1 MDFVKKTL
9 GDLTVGKGQYGIGAS
24 AVDYSEDLY
33 TYLRITDIN
42 DDGTLNV
49 NNLKSINDKNA
60 ERYLLQ
66 PNDIVF
72 ARTGNS
78 TGRNYFYDGTDGI
91 LVYAGFLIKFS
102 IDSSKVN
109 PKYIKYYCMSD
120 EYKGWV
126 QGHLTGS
133 TRGNINAQTYANM
146 EISIPP
152 REQQNRIVSILEE
165 LERKRKNNIAINR
178 NLSEQAQAIYESWF
192 VSFKK
197 FGGMVPLDWGEGVL
211 GDIAEI
217 KTTTFKPDKEPDVIV
232 EHYSI
237 PALDENHFPIFELAE
252 GIKSNKYL
260 LNKNSVMISKLNPDI
275 KRIWRPMCLSDRP
288 VCSTEFIVFEAKNK
302 KNKDFIFS
310 ILDSDNFSNHLCS
323 HVTGSTGSRQRAVP
337 KATLDFKVLIPPS
350 EVIEQFCS
358 MVTPIYDLIGVNEI
372 ENQRLSELRD
382 SLLPKLMSGELDV
395 SDLDI

>member
-192 VSFKK
+192 VSFEK

-323 HVTGSTGSRQRAVP
+323 HVTGPLEAGRELFLRQ
-337 KATLDFKVLIPPS
+337 L
-350 EVIEQFCS
+350 
-358 MVTPIYDLIGVNEI
+358 
-372 ENQRLSELRD
+372 
-382 SLLPKLMSGELDV
+382 
-395 SDLDI
+395 

>member
-165 LERKRKNNIAINR
+165 LEKKRKNNIAINR
-178 NLSEQAQAIYESWF
+178 NLYEQAVALFEAMYQGYPVKKIGELDIFVTDYVANGSFASLKENVIILEEKNYAYFIRNVDLKAKEFPRFVNQNSYEFLSKSKLVGGEVIISNVGDVGSVF
-192 VSFKK
+192 LCPKLDGPMTLGNNMIMLTSPKHNNYLYLFFKSYIGQGKIGGITGGSAQPK
-197 FGGMVPLDWGEGVL
+197 FNKTDFKSLEINYPDESQVDEFNEKTSALLD
-211 GDIAEI
+211 
-217 KTTTFKPDKEPDVIV
+217 
-232 EHYSI
+232 
-237 PALDENHFPIFELAE
+237 
-252 GIKSNKYL
+252 
-260 LNKNSVMISKLNPDI
+260 MISKLDEEN
-275 KRIWRPMCLSDRP
+275 KRL
-288 VCSTEFIVFEAKNK
+288 TA
-302 KNKDFIFS
+302 
-310 ILDSDNFSNHLCS
+310 
-323 HVTGSTGSRQRAVP
+323 
-337 KATLDFKVLIPPS
+337 
-350 EVIEQFCS
+350 
-358 MVTPIYDLIGVNEI
+358 
-372 ENQRLSELRD
+372 LRD
-382 SLLPKLMSGELDV
+382 SLLPKLMSGELDI